1 MNTKIIGKNRYCLS
15 STFLPRLTSPNL
27 NLMEINIIFNFTMEQ
42 FVNLRED
49 NQEVEYDWIDVIMQS
64 EYRRAAV

>member
-1 MNTKIIGKNRYCLS
+1 
-15 STFLPRLTSPNL
+15 
-27 NLMEINIIFNFTMEQ
+27 MEINIIFNFTMEQ

-49 NQEVEYDWIDVIMQS
+49 NQEVEFDWIDVIMQS